1 MQFKKINGWKP
12 TFLGAGAGQNGPAT
26 QYWLGGKNVN
36 PNMSGH
42 LCISE
47 ESGERVSKFNL
58 WCQLDSL
65 NVFKHTVPTGTKS
78 QIVHTSNELIKMVLR
93 GIENTKN
100 GTGFG
105 LYSNFKFIFSKIAK
119 GLKV

>member
-1 MQFKKINGWKP
+1 MV
-12 TFLGAGAGQNGPAT
+12 LAR
-26 QYWLGGKNVN
+26 L
-36 PNMSGH
+36 
-42 LCISE
+42 
-47 ESGERVSKFNL
+47 R
-58 WCQLDSL
+58 

-78 QIVHTSNELIKMVLR
+78 QIVHTSDELIKMVLR